1 MDKLSYSLG
10 VSVGAN
16 LKQQGFNPEIID
28 DFVDGLKDYFE
39 SKELKIEET
48 EVNRIVTEYF
58 QEMQKKSQQEKQ
70 DAQKKFFEQN
80 VLKEEVQE
88 EPSGLQYEILKEGE
102 GQSPKAESTVKV
114 HYHGTFL
121 DGRVF
126 DSSVQR
132 QKPVTFP
139 VNGVIEGWKQA
150 LQKMRPGSK
159 WKLYVP
165 SELAY
170 GERGAGNAIP
180 PHTPLI
186 FEVELLNVEK
196 Y

>member
-28 DFVDGLKDYFE
+28 DFVNGLRDIFE
-39 SKELKIEET
+39 SKDLKIDEK

-58 QEMQKKSQQEKQ
+58 EEMQKQSQQEKK

-102 GQSPKAESTVKV
+102 GQSPKIDSTVKV

-132 QKPVTFP
+132 EKPVTFP
-139 VNGVIEGWKQA
+139 VNGVIKGWQEA
-150 LQKMRPGSK
+150 LQKMKPGSK

-165 SELAY
+165 SDLAY

-186 FEVELLNVEK
+186 FEVELLEVVK
-196 Y
+196 